1 MTIAMLLQNTLQA
14 MKQADLNQ
22 LVSEISEQFASRA
35 EQTNRLFTVDI
46 PAEKMMVNG
55 NEMQVKQVLANLLEN
70 ALKFTP
76 ENRSITLTLR
86 RLDGDAILTVT
97 DTGIGI
103 LPEDLPHMFERFHR
117 GRNASEY
124 AGNGLGLAIV
134 KAIVESYSGRV
145 DAQSRGVGEGS
156 VFSVSLP
163 IHS

>member
-1 MTIAMLLQNTLQA
+1 
-14 MKQADLNQ
+14 
-22 LVSEISEQFASRA
+22 VSEVGEQFASRA
-35 EQTNRLFTVDI
+35 EQTNRLFTLDVPDK
-46 PAEKMMVNG
+46 KMMVNG
-55 NEMQVKQVLANLLEN
+55 NEMQIKQVLANLLEN

-76 ENRSITLTLR
+76 ENGSITLTLQR
-86 RLDGDAILTVT
+86 VDEDAVLTVT

-145 DAQSRGVGEGS
+145 DAQSQGIGEGS
-156 VFSVSLP
+156 TFSVKLP
-163 IHS
+163 IHH